1 MRERFV
7 TRTITA
13 LTVDCLCVNK
23 ETAECYNDSFTVTGV
38 TYSDEKKMVKM
49 IERQIPVG
57 SPVKVVDVVN
67 VTRVSK
73 LYKLPESLFIEYSNA
88 YEGTEANLV
97 GSEK

>member
-7 TRTITA
+7 TRTITS
-13 LTVDCLCVNK
+13 LGVDCLCVNK
-23 ETAECYNDSFTVTGV
+23 ESGECFNETYIVTGV
-38 TYSDEKKMVKM
+38 PYSDEKKIVKI

-73 LYKLPESLFIEYSNA
+73 LYKLPESLFIEYADA
-88 YEGTEANLV
+88 YEGTKANLV
-97 GSEK
+97 GCEE